1 MSEEL
6 TIGEVYR
13 AQMVL
18 LDVARHPKII
28 GPTNLSDKCEVFLK
42 PENLQHTGAFKLR
55 GAYYKISQLTEEEK
69 SHGVI
74 ACSAGNHAQ
83 GVALAATHNGI
94 KSIIC
99 LPAGAPISK
108 IEATK
113 RLGAEVCLV
122 PGVYDDAYAKAIEL
136 RDQMGYTFVHPFND
150 PKVIA
155 GQGTIGLEVL
165 EEMPHIDAV
174 VVPVGGGGL
183 ISGVAFALKTLR
195 PDIKVYGVQ
204 AAGAPSMAKSME
216 KAERIHLDSVS
227 TIADGIA
234 VKEPG
239 DLTYELCQKYVDEIV
254 TVSDDEIAAAILAL
268 IEKQKLIAEG
278 AGAAAVAAVMF
289 DKLPIEGK
297 KVVCVVSGGNID
309 VNILNRVINRGL
321 LTNGR
326 VGTIELEVTDKPG
339 TLLKL
344 LAVLAE
350 QGANVL
356 AVNHDRISPSEQINS
371 CTVHLELETTDH
383 SHIARLHKALEKAGF
398 RINSGSV
405 KA

>member
-136 RDQMGYTFVHPFND
+136 RDQIKSRKYG
-150 PKVIA
+150 A
-155 GQGTIGLEVL
+155 TIP
-165 EEMPHIDAV
+165 M
-174 VVPVGGGGL
+174 
-183 ISGVAFALKTLR
+183 
-195 PDIKVYGVQ
+195 
-204 AAGAPSMAKSME
+204 
-216 KAERIHLDSVS
+216 
-227 TIADGIA
+227 
-234 VKEPG
+234 
-239 DLTYELCQKYVDEIV
+239 CQ
-254 TVSDDEIAAAILAL
+254 
-268 IEKQKLIAEG
+268 
-278 AGAAAVAAVMF
+278 
-289 DKLPIEGK
+289 
-297 KVVCVVSGGNID
+297 
-309 VNILNRVINRGL
+309 R
-321 LTNGR
+321 
-326 VGTIELEVTDKPG
+326 
-339 TLLKL
+339 
-344 LAVLAE
+344 
-350 QGANVL
+350 
-356 AVNHDRISPSEQINS
+356 
-371 CTVHLELETTDH
+371 
-383 SHIARLHKALEKAGF
+383 
-398 RINSGSV
+398 
-405 KA
+405 